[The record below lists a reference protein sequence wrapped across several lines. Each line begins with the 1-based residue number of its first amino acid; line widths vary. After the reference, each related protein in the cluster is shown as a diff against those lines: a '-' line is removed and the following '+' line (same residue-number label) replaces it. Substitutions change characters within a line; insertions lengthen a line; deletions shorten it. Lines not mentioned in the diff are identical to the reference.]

1 MSMEKRIINVGDELY
16 LVKGRQTASSV
27 ESQGMDYWKR
37 CWGVDHVLRNG
48 DIFYFCDLVIEAE
61 YEDI

>member
-1 MSMEKRIINVGDELY
+1 MSVEKRIINVGDELY
-16 LVKGRQTASSV
+16 LVKGRQKVSSV
-27 ESQGMDYWKR
+27 ESQGMDHWKR
-37 CWGVDHVLRNG
+37 CWGVEHVLRNG